1 MKIVNKPSI
10 SIDRCREWLKTKKE
24 CNEIV
29 FEILDIIWDASLR
42 NGVDPCVLLAQSLIE
57 TN

>member
-10 SIDRCREWLKTKKE
+10 TIGECREWLKTKKE

-29 FEILDIIWDASLR
+29 FELLDIIWDASLR
-42 NGVDPCVLLAQSLIE
+42 NELIHVYF
-57 TN
+57 